1 MDYCKQGIIYHPDIV
16 AKQERYYLPYLHVAD
31 CATDIRLGM
40 SLHSVLSSYRSL
52 EEVENVIELFRDCNY
67 MLSYCNLVELI
78 EKHDIQDQ
86 GIYRSAINRTEKTKC
101 TIAVSLKS
109 SASAKDQLQAYL
121 HALLLRHVSNGDYT
135 TDLQLLKETKERS
148 KLLLPFFVRDLEQN
162 GWDCTHLFL
171 EETKKR
177 YVECY

>member
-78 EKHDIQDQ
+78 EKHDI
-86 GIYRSAINRTEKTKC
+86 
-101 TIAVSLKS
+101 
-109 SASAKDQLQAYL
+109 
-121 HALLLRHVSNGDYT
+121 
-135 TDLQLLKETKERS
+135 
-148 KLLLPFFVRDLEQN
+148 
-162 GWDCTHLFL
+162 
-171 EETKKR
+171 
-177 YVECY
+177 